1 MTKKALSLSIVIP
14 VYNEE
19 NYIIPCLDA
28 ILLQS
33 VVPDEI
39 IVVDNNSTD
48 NSVQIVQKYPQVT
61 LLSETQM
68 GVQAARNTG
77 FDAAKSDIIAR
88 IDADTVL
95 PTDWVQKAK
104 DDFRSSSVSAVTG
117 PVSYYDMPLPWLNYW
132 LDHLTRKMLQK
143 FSPSCPFL
151 FGSNMAIRR
160 SVWLVV
166 KSSLCQ
172 KKDVHEDLDLAVH
185 LKQLNQRIIYDKKL
199 HAGASARRYDDSW
212 TGFMKYGR
220 MFRESYSSHGIDSFA
235 PRLVTFFYT
244 LGYIFMRSSRRL
256 YDPKSRKRSIKHA
269 LKRKHEAP
277 RRNPM
282 A

>member
-1 MTKKALSLSIVIP
+1 MIKKALSLTIVIP

-33 VVPDEI
+33 DGADEI

-48 NSVQIVQKYPQVT
+48 NSVQIVKKYPQVT
-61 LLSETQM
+61 LLTETKR
-68 GVQAARNTG
+68 GVQAVRNTG

-88 IDADTVL
+88 IDADTQL
-95 PTDWVQKAK
+95 PIDWVQKIK
-104 DDFRSSSVSAVTG
+104 YDFQSSDVSAVTG
-117 PVSYYDMPLPWLNYW
+117 PVSYYDMPFPWLNYW
-132 LDHLTRKMLQK
+132 LDHITRKMLQK
-143 FSPSCPFL
+143 LSPSCPFL

-160 SVWLVV
+160 SVWLLV
-166 KSSLCQ
+166 KSGLC
-172 KKDVHEDLDLAVH
+172 KNNHIHEDLDLAVH
-185 LKQLNQRIIYDKKL
+185 LKQSDYHINYDKKL

-220 MFRESYSSHGIDSFA
+220 MFRDSYSSHGIDSIA
-235 PRLVTFFYT
+235 PRLVTTFYT

-256 YDPKSRKRSIKHA
+256 YDPKTRKRSIKHA
-269 LKRKHEAP
+269 LKRKHESP
-277 RRNPM
+277 RKNPM